1 MGRETALVSS
11 VPKTKGTIA
20 AGDAIHEIPKVFGS
34 HVGDGFQLNSF
45 LAHKLGHCLL
55 HKRCKPIFIYNTGV
69 AGSNLYLRGSAHGR
83 SDAFCGFLHHA
94 AHLFPHFRAKRAND
108 SLELGFAGN
117 DVSGGTRMKAAH
129 CDYGGIR
136 CENPAGYKGL
146 KRSHDLT
153 GDGNRINAAAG
164 ICAVTALAADENGE
178 RVGSRV
184 GFAVFQT
191 IMAGDS
197 TGAAVPAENGVH
209 IWALQAAGPDHAL
222 RTAIAFFVGL
232 EEELYVA
239 AKRIAVRRKNFGSA
253 HQRRGMQIMPAGVHN
268 ARVFRGEGEA
278 GFLLNR
284 KCVDVGAKADGLA
297 RLTAV
302 KDAENARF
310 GAGANFN
317 AQLLQILFD
326 ERGGTLLAATE
337 FRMGM
342 NVAAEG
348 NKLFLQ
354 GFCFAQQSF
363 RIECHEQIPTF

>member
-1 MGRETALVSS
+1 M
-11 VPKTKGTIA
+11 
-20 AGDAIHEIPKVFGS
+20 
-34 HVGDGFQLNSF
+34 
-45 LAHKLGHCLL
+45 
-55 HKRCKPIFIYNTGV
+55 
-69 AGSNLYLRGSAHGR
+69 
-83 SDAFCGFLHHA
+83 
-94 AHLFPHFRAKRAND
+94 
-108 SLELGFAGN
+108 
-117 DVSGGTRMKAAH
+117 
-129 CDYGGIR
+129 
-136 CENPAGYKGL
+136 
-146 KRSHDLT
+146 
-153 GDGNRINAAAG
+153 
-164 ICAVTALAADENGE
+164 
-178 RVGSRV
+178 
-184 GFAVFQT
+184 
-191 IMAGDS
+191 
-197 TGAAVPAENGVH
+197 
-209 IWALQAAGPDHAL
+209 QAAGPDHAL

-326 ERGGTLLAATE
+326 ERGGTHLAAAE